1 MSNKYFGAKKGVV
14 AYTFIDESHRLF
26 HSQVINV
33 SERESGYVIDG
44 LLHNETVRSSLH
56 SGDTHSYTEII
67 FGLTDILG
75 FNFGPRIKNFK
86 DQQLYGFRTPKYYH
100 NLDYKLVP
108 KRKINLQKIK
118 DNWDDILRL
127 SITLKARKTTASLL
141 FKRFTSYSKQH
152 KIYEGIKR
160 VWKNY

>member
-1 MSNKYFGAKKGVV
+1 MEKLDIVKYMRHNIKENHTSSDGQKYSLASNIDSTNAGYSNKYFGARKGVI

-44 LLHNETVRSSLH
+44 LLHNETVKSTLH
-56 SGDTHSYTEII
+56 SGDSHAYTEIV

-86 DQQLYGFRTPKYYH
+86 DQ
-100 NLDYKLVP
+100 
-108 KRKINLQKIK
+108 
-118 DNWDDILRL
+118 
-127 SITLKARKTTASLL
+127 
-141 FKRFTSYSKQH
+141 
-152 KIYEGIKR
+152 
-160 VWKNY
+160 